1 MQFTAE
7 QEELLI
13 EEIAELDD
21 AIALQVLIIDADT
34 NETIG
39 SANVELWAMIE
50 DSVHLLRKVSIMYSI
65 LLYFSQLCYSFHYI
79 SILFVELSF

>member
-39 SANVELWAMIE
+39 SANVELWTMIE
-50 DSVHLLRKVSIMYSI
+50 DSVHLLRKVSILYSI
-65 LLYFSQLCYSFHYI
+65 LLYFSQLYYI
-79 SILFVELSF
+79 FIIF